1 LAFLIKNRILTFSL
15 GIFLLR
21 AACSAQETS
30 ASEGTLNVL
39 SSYILG
45 PADQLTIFVADLD
58 DFDDRQVRVDS
69 AGDVNLPVVGL
80 IHAAGLTPGGLQAEI
95 EKRLR
100 VILNEPHAVVE
111 IKEFRSQPVSVL
123 GAVNSPGEHQL
134 EGRKTLFAILSAAG
148 GLRTD
153 AGNSVKITR
162 GLRWGR
168 IPLPNA
174 HDDPTGQY
182 SIASVSTKSIATDPA
197 ANIAVQPED
206 VISVTKADVVYCV
219 GSVHKP
225 GGFAMGES
233 ESLSALQ
240 VLSLA
245 EGLDKNA
252 APEQAKILRAVS
264 GSSIRTEVS
273 LNLKKLMAGKGS
285 DLPLKADD
293 ILFIP
298 NSAARSAL
306 LRTSEAAIQIATGVA
321 IYGRY

>member
-1 LAFLIKNRILTFSL
+1 MKNRIL
-15 GIFLLR
+15 IFFLSIVLLR
-21 AACSAQETS
+21 GMGFAQETS
-30 ASEGTLNVL
+30 ASEGTSNETL

-45 PADQLTIFVADLD
+45 PADQLTIFVANLN
-58 DFDDRQVRVDS
+58 DFNDRQVRVDTR
-69 AGDVNLPVVGL
+69 GDVNLPVVGR
-80 IHAAGLTPGGLQAEI
+80 IHAAGMTPEGLQAEI
-95 EKRLR
+95 EKRLK
-100 VILNEPHAVVE
+100 VILNEPRVVVE

-148 GLRTD
+148 GLRPD
-153 AGNSVKITR
+153 AGNAVKISR
-162 GLRWGR
+162 NLKWGR
-168 IPLPNA
+168 IPLSNA
-174 HDDPTGQY
+174 HDDPTGQF
-182 SIASVSTKSIATDPA
+182 SIASVSAKSILGATDPTE
-197 ANIAVQPED
+197 NIIIMPED
-206 VISVTKADVVYCV
+206 VISVTKADLVYCV

-225 GGFAMGES
+225 GGFVMGQA

-245 EGLDKNA
+245 EGLDRNA
-252 APEQAKILRAVS
+252 APEDAKILRAVP
-264 GSSIRTEVS
+264 GSSVRTEVA
-273 LNLKKLMAGKGS
+273 LNLKKLMAWKGS
-285 DLPLKADD
+285 DLPLQSDD